1 MKLEYITLGLAAL
14 LLATSCRN
22 KEKSEDTSEAMPVEV
37 SLVAVDSVTLYKDYP
52 GKLIADRTAR
62 AVAKVNGILS
72 APLYDGGEYV
82 KEGQLLFTIDNSE
95 YTNALNSALA
105 NLSKAKS
112 DNAYAEQ
119 HYEAVNKAYSKNAVS
134 QMELSQA
141 LNARDQS
148 RAAITS
154 AEAALADARKKV
166 NDCSVRAP
174 LSGHVTTNQLSKGN
188 YVMGESS
195 PVVLATVYKDDVVV
209 ATFTIEDASFLRM
222 LENTNNRD
230 KINYNAIPINFSEK
244 LPHDYTGALNYM
256 APNVNATTGTIEL
269 QAKVDN
275 TYNELK
281 PGMYCTIRLPYKLDP
296 QAMIIND
303 ASISTDQLGKYVY
316 VVNDSNKVVY
326 TPIKVGDLVQGD
338 TMRVVTEG
346 LKPTDRYV
354 TSAILKVRNGMT
366 VKPFTTDNKK

>member
-1 MKLEYITLGLAAL
+1 
-14 LLATSCRN
+14 
-22 KEKSEDTSEAMPVEV
+22 
-37 SLVAVDSVTLYKDYP
+37 
-52 GKLIADRTAR
+52 
-62 AVAKVNGILS
+62 
-72 APLYDGGEYV
+72 
-82 KEGQLLFTIDNSE
+82 
-95 YTNALNSALA
+95 
-105 NLSKAKS
+105 
-112 DNAYAEQ
+112 
-119 HYEAVNKAYSKNAVS
+119 
-134 QMELSQA
+134 
-141 LNARDQS
+141 
-148 RAAITS
+148 
-154 AEAALADARKKV
+154 
-166 NDCSVRAP
+166 
-174 LSGHVTTNQLSKGN
+174 
-188 YVMGESS
+188 
-195 PVVLATVYKDDVVV
+195 
-209 ATFTIEDASFLRM
+209 M

-354 TSAILKVRNGMT
+354 TSAMLKVRNGMT

>member
-1 MKLEYITLGLAAL
+1 M
-14 LLATSCRN
+14 
-22 KEKSEDTSEAMPVEV
+22 
-37 SLVAVDSVTLYKDYP
+37 
-52 GKLIADRTAR
+52 
-62 AVAKVNGILS
+62 
-72 APLYDGGEYV
+72 
-82 KEGQLLFTIDNSE
+82 
-95 YTNALNSALA
+95 
-105 NLSKAKS
+105 
-112 DNAYAEQ
+112 
-119 HYEAVNKAYSKNAVS
+119 
-134 QMELSQA
+134 
-141 LNARDQS
+141 
-148 RAAITS
+148 
-154 AEAALADARKKV
+154 

-326 TPIKVGDLVQGD
+326 TPHKGGRPGTGRHHACGD
-338 TMRVVTEG
+338 RR
-346 LKPTDRYV
+346 P
-354 TSAILKVRNGMT
+354 
-366 VKPFTTDNKK
+366 